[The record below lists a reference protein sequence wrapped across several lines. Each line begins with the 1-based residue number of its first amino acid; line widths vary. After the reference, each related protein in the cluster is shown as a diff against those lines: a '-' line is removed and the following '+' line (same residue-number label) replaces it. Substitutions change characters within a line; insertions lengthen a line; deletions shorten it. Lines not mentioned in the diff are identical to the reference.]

1 MFFIGLFL
9 LHFKKKK
16 MKRAPCK
23 PTLHLAATA
32 RANPGRVNLIDIC
45 LCSRRE
51 VKLKQIAE

>member
-9 LHFKKKK
+9 LHFKKK